1 MKMVSY
7 RSFLFCHAVF
17 GQGFNLVPTIG
28 TGLISVATVIM
39 DVAPYDEAFLTI
51 VTIFS
56 RYLFT
61 QKASP

>member
-7 RSFLFCHAVF
+7 RSFLFCCAVF

-51 VTIFS
+51 DTIFS
-56 RYLFT
+56 R
-61 QKASP
+61 